1 MRFRRRLNIVF
12 CVLAAWTGSAPLA
25 AQQAAPEALRLADL
39 EAMALRTH
47 PALRQAAARVD
58 AAGGRKL
65 QAGLY
70 PNPIIGAT
78 GDENSGGPIIRGGEF
93 GGFVEQTIVT
103 AGKLRHAR
111 AAAGEQVTQAALE
124 REAARLR
131 ILGSVRVLYY
141 EALGSGKRVAIRE
154 ELVNVTEDAVETTR
168 QLVNV
173 GQADQPDL
181 LEVQMEH
188 SRTRADLLAARS
200 VQRRAFRQLGAVI
213 GNPLLGPSPLE
224 GELSPLPSLDFDEA
238 LKHSLAES
246 PEIRFAEAGVA
257 LAESALRKE
266 RAERV
271 PDISVRGGL
280 RYNRELLDFNGAPVG
295 MEGFFDVGVELPIFN
310 RNQGNISAAEAEL
323 ESAKSEV
330 ERRRMMLRMRMA
342 GTFQHYRESLDL
354 ARAYSEE
361 LMPAAGKAFEQYQ
374 AAFRRMAASYP
385 QVLIARRNLFQL
397 REKHLDVRINAWR
410 SAVEIRNMLLVG
422 EL

>member
-1 MRFRRRLNIVF
+1 MRFRRRLTIV
-12 CVLAAWTGSAPLA
+12 CCGLVVWTGPTQLPAQTAASEPLK
-25 AQQAAPEALRLADL
+25 LADL
-39 EAMALRTH
+39 EAMALRSH

-58 AAGGRKL
+58 AAGWRKL

-111 AAAGEQVTQAALE
+111 AAVGERVTQAGLE
-124 REAARLR
+124 REAAKLR
-131 ILGSVRVLYY
+131 ILGAVRVLYY

-154 ELVNVTEDAVETTR
+154 DLVKVTEDAVETTR
-168 QLVNV
+168 QLLNV

-188 SRTRADLLAARS
+188 SRVRADLLAARS
-200 VQRRAFRQLGAVI
+200 AQRRTFRQLGAVI

-224 GELSPLPSLDFDEA
+224 GELSLVPSLDFDEA
-238 LKHSLAES
+238 LKYSLAES
-246 PEIRFAEAGVA
+246 PEIRVAEAGVA
-257 LAESALRKE
+257 HAESALRNE
-266 RAERV
+266 RARRV
-271 PDISVRGGL
+271 PDIMVRGGL
-280 RYNRELLDFNGAPVG
+280 RYNRELFDLNGTPVG
-295 MEGFFDVGVELPIFN
+295 MEGFFDVAVELPIFN

-330 ERRRMMLRMRMA
+330 ERRRMMLRIRMA
-342 GTFQHYRESLDL
+342 GTFQHYRESVDL

-361 LMPAAGKAFEQYQ
+361 LMPAAAKAYEQYRS
-374 AAFRRMAASYP
+374 AFQRMAASYP

-397 REKHLDVRINAWR
+397 REKHLDAQVDAWR

-422 EL
+422 ER